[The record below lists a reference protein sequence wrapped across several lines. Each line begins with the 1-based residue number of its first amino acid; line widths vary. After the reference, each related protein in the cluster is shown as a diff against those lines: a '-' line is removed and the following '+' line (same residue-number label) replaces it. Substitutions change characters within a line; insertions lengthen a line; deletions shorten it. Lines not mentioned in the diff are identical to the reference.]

1 MHVYSKPVFGYFLL
15 LTYDVSPSLDSH
27 DDTIIHPWRKFWH
40 SSKQGRQVS
49 NQRLKRWR
57 GFEVDVTEV
66 SIDEH
71 LVKGR
76 QAEVKD
82 HVAGG
87 GEVKVVL
94 PGRDEGG
101 LGEVGGGE
109 VSPTPRLEVGKER
122 GVGPL
127 VSPNT

>member
-1 MHVYSKPVFGYFLL
+1 ME
-15 LTYDVSPSLDSH
+15 
-27 DDTIIHPWRKFWH
+27 
-40 SSKQGRQVS
+40 
-49 NQRLKRWR
+49 RWR

-66 SIDEH
+66 SIDENF
-71 LVKGR
+71 VKGR
-76 QAEVKD
+76 QAEVKH

-94 PGRDEGG
+94 SGRKEGG

-109 VSPTPRLEVGKER
+109 VSPTPRLEVGEER

-127 VSPNT
+127 VPANTFIYLLIKEEDTLVLSIFVDINFR